1 MSVEQAGERDV
12 APIRRR
18 SRYNVIKNLSD
29 AALEIL
35 LERRARQINEKVAR
49 IEESQKVTQET
60 MNLEFTI

>member
-1 MSVEQAGERDV
+1 MSAELEDQRDI

-18 SRYNVIKNLSD
+18 SRYNIVKNLSD
-29 AALEIL
+29 AMFEMA

-60 MNLEFTI
+60 MNLEITI

>member
-1 MSVEQAGERDV
+1 MSAEQEDQRDI

-18 SRYNVIKNLSD
+18 SRYNIVKNLSD
-29 AALEIL
+29 AMFEMA

-60 MNLEFTI
+60 MNLEITI